1 MLAIFI
7 IDRIFDFILFVVFVW
22 VILSWVVLFASR
34 SSLRWRN
41 RGLYNGLIQADAF
54 LSRVTFPLLRPFRR
68 MVPAYKTGGID
79 WSPLLLLLAI
89 YILRYLIHLMVGL
102 ILFR

>member
-1 MLAIFI
+1 MLAVVI

-54 LSRVTFPLLRPFRR
+54 LSRFTLPLLRPFRR

-79 WSPLLLLLAI
+79 WSPMLLLLAI
-89 YILRYLIHLMVGL
+89 YILRYLIRWIVGL